1 MAFFSGLADIHQ
13 LAAIPFPLR
22 EDLDEDLEQAL
33 RKALSNVQ
41 LWNWLDDVQLTVVYS
56 SLIGLNVNSLDDVV
70 KIHHDDTLQIK
81 LQSGHGSQVL
91 HQLLTAA
98 SELEQKW
105 SIGAG
110 DQTDEEQ
117 GSSVGDSSDTRS
129 ST

>member
-13 LAAIPFPLR
+13 LAAFPIPPG
-22 EDLDEDLEQAL
+22 EDLDEDLQQAL
-33 RKALSNVQ
+33 RKVVTNSQ
-41 LWNWLDDVQLTVVYS
+41 LWKWLDDMQLTAVYS
-56 SLIGLNVNSLDDVV
+56 SLIGLNVKSLNDVV

-81 LQSGHGSQVL
+81 LQSQHGSQVL

-110 DQTDEEQ
+110 HKTNEEQ
-117 GSSVGDSSDTRS
+117 GSSVSDTSNAGS
-129 ST
+129 SK